1 METSVNQTFLL
12 HFINNDVRSSNDLH
26 ESSWGA
32 DIANNYE
39 YVNTSDNVLIE
50 TVKKRPGE
58 NVFDDNEDSKRR
70 RCVDEFLQVNH
81 NNGNQEQTTSDPDI
95 LETFLKKSRVKHHR
109 DERNDAIE
117 EHLKEI
123 KVQDND
129 IENIEYQVGDA
140 KTYLKGLLMTG
151 RDSSSHE
158 YSKRFEQLVLL
169 QRLQSHKIGVDMDL
183 KKSSWN
189 KEYEKRLKKIPE
201 VQREYI
207 ESLQDELA
215 EVNKII
221 QNFEINTSTILRNIK
236 KILV

>member
-1 METSVNQTFLL
+1 METSVNQTFFL
-12 HFINNDVRSSNDLH
+12 HFINNDVKSSTELN

-58 NVFDDNEDSKRR
+58 NVFDDNEGSKRR
-70 RCVDEFLQVNH
+70 YIDESLQVNH
-81 NNGNQEQTTSDPDI
+81 SNGNQEQTTSDPDV
-95 LETFLKKSRVKHHR
+95 LETFLQKSRVKHHR
-109 DERNDAIE
+109 DERNNAIE

-151 RDSSSHE
+151 RHSPSHE
-158 YSKRFEQLVLL
+158 YSKRCEQLVLL

-189 KEYEKRLKKIPE
+189 KDYEKRLKPIPE

-221 QNFEINTSTILRNIK
+221 QNFEINISTILGNIK
-236 KILV
+236 KILL

>member
-151 RDSSSHE
+151 SRGQYLFFIHV
-158 YSKRFEQLVLL
+158 QL
-169 QRLQSHKIGVDMDL
+169 D
-183 KKSSWN
+183 
-189 KEYEKRLKKIPE
+189 P
-201 VQREYI
+201 
-207 ESLQDELA
+207 
-215 EVNKII
+215 
-221 QNFEINTSTILRNIK
+221 
-236 KILV
+236 

>member
-1 METSVNQTFLL
+1 M
-12 HFINNDVRSSNDLH
+12 RSSNDLH

-39 YVNTSDNVLIE
+39 VVNTSENFVIE
-50 TVKKRPGE
+50 TESFKKRPGE
-58 NVFDDNEDSKRR
+58 NVFDDNEGSKRR
-70 RCVDEFLQVNH
+70 YIDESLQVNH
-81 NNGNQEQTTSDPDI
+81 INGNQEQTTSDPDV
-95 LETFLKKSRVKHHR
+95 LETFLQKSRVKHHR
-109 DERNDAIE
+109 DERNNAIE

-151 RDSSSHE
+151 RHSPSHE
-158 YSKRFEQLVLL
+158 YSKRCEQLVLL
-169 QRLQSHKIGVDMDL
+169 QRIQSHKIGVDMDL

-189 KEYEKRLKKIPE
+189 KEYEKRLKPIPE